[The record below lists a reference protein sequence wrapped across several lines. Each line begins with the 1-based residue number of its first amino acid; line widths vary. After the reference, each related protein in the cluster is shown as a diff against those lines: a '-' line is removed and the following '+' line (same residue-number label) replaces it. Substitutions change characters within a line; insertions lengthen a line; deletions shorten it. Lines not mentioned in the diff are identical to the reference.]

1 MLFKVPQPEKKIP
14 EKRKPPPP
22 PPAPVEDIK
31 LAKDLLKGIIN

>member
-22 PPAPVEDIK
+22 PAPTEDIK
-31 LAKDLLKGIIN
+31 LAKDLLKGIII

>member
-22 PPAPVEDIK
+22 PAPKEDIK
-31 LAKDLLKGIIN
+31 LAKDLLKGIII

>member
-22 PPAPVEDIK
+22 PAPTEDIK
-31 LAKDLLKGIIN
+31 LAKDLLKGIIT